1 MVDWNRFMADALNKL
16 AYDSKELKKK
26 KKKKVSEQ
34 TPSEELQDELEP
46 IIYNENDIKN
56 NNV

>member
-16 AYDSKELKKK
+16 AYDSKELK